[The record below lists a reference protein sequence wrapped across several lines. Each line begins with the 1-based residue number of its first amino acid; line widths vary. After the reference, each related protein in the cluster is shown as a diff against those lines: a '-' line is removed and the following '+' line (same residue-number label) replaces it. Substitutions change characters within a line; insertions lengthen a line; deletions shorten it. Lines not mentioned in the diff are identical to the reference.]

1 MFTGLVQQLA
11 KVISLSNAENG
22 VRLLISCKVWDTP
35 VELGE
40 SISASGCCL
49 TIVSFEENNGEL
61 SILFDVVP
69 ETLRC
74 TTLGRFSEGAQINV
88 ERSLRADSLLGGHF
102 VQGHVDGVENV
113 LGIESKIAGERRIR
127 FSLNSVDE
135 DTIVSKGSVT
145 IDGVSLTIAAVGSSW
160 FEVVLVPTTIKDTT
174 LGKIKIGDFVNIEA
188 DILAKTIVQ
197 VARKMQYK

>member
-35 VELGE
+35 VVLGE
-40 SISASGCCL
+40 SISVSGCCL
-49 TIVSFEENNGEL
+49 TVVSFQENNGDL

-145 IDGVSLTIAAVGSSW
+145 IDGVSLTIAAVGSGW